1 MTPLPL
7 PVPDA
12 APWILL
18 DYLGVLI
25 FAATGALAA
34 ARKHYDIVTFVFF
47 AAITGIGGGTLRDLL
62 IGAPVFWVRDSG
74 YFAASIVAAAAVW
87 VLGSRGWLFV
97 ALLWLDALGLAVYA
111 VIGAA
116 KAQVW
121 GVPPLVC
128 IVMGAL
134 TATFGGVLRD
144 VLAGETSV
152 LLRREITV
160 SAALVAAGAFVG
172 LDALGVDGRI
182 ASVIGFCA
190 GFILRAGALRY
201 GWSLPGFRA
210 EAAEA
215 PPTTARRS

>member
-1 MTPLPL
+1 VPPDLPL
-7 PVPDA
+7 
-12 APWILL
+12 APSPLVLL

-34 ARKHYDIVTFVFF
+34 ARKGYDLVTFVFF

-62 IGAPVFWVRDSG
+62 IGAPVFWVHDSG
-74 YFAASIVAAAAVW
+74 YFAASILAAAAVW
-87 VLGSRGWLFV
+87 IVGTRPGLYA
-97 ALLWLDALGLAVYA
+97 ALLWLDALGLAAYA

-116 KAQVW
+116 KAAAF

-144 VLAGETSV
+144 VLAGEPSV

-160 SAALVAAGAFVG
+160 SAALAAAGLFVFLVWAGVEPWAAAGA
-172 LDALGVDGRI
+172 
-182 ASVIGFCA
+182 GFAA
-190 GFILRAGALRY
+190 GFVLRAGALRF
-201 GWSLPGFRA
+201 GWSLPGFRGA
-210 EAAEA
+210 PGEA
-215 PPTTARRS
+215 PPP

>member
-1 MTPLPL
+1 VPNDLAQPNPL
-7 PVPDA
+7 
-12 APWILL
+12 ILL

-34 ARKHYDIVTFVFF
+34 ARKRYDIITFVFF
-47 AAITGIGGGTLRDLL
+47 AAVTGIGGGTLRDLL

-74 YFAASIVAAAAVW
+74 YFAASILAAAAVW
-87 VLGSRGWLFV
+87 VLGSRPWLFA
-97 ALLWLDALGLAVYA
+97 ALLWLDALGLAAYA

-116 KAQVW
+116 KAAAF

-144 VLAGETSV
+144 VLAGEPSV

-160 SAALVAAGAFVG
+160 SAALTAAGLFIALIWAGMEPWVAAGA
-172 LDALGVDGRI
+172 
-182 ASVIGFCA
+182 GFLA
-190 GFILRAGALRY
+190 GFVLRAGALRF
-201 GWSLPGFRA
+201 GWSLPGFRGQPD
-210 EAAEA
+210 EDA
-215 PPTTARRS
+215 PRS

>member
-1 MTPLPL
+1 MPTDLAQPNPL
-7 PVPDA
+7 
-12 APWILL
+12 ILL

-34 ARKHYDIVTFVFF
+34 ARKRYDIITFIFF

-74 YFAASIVAAAAVW
+74 YFAASILAAAAVW
-87 VLGSRGWLFV
+87 VLGSRPGLFA
-97 ALLWLDALGLAVYA
+97 ALLWLDALGLAAYA

-116 KAQVW
+116 KAAAF

-128 IVMGAL
+128 VVMGAL

-144 VLAGETSV
+144 VLAGEPSV

-160 SAALVAAGAFVG
+160 SAALVAAGVFIALVWAG
-172 LDALGVDGRI
+172 LESWVAAG
-182 ASVIGFCA
+182 A
-190 GFILRAGALRY
+190 GFAAGFGLRAGALRY
-201 GWSLPGFRA
+201 GWSLPGFRDREKA
-210 EAAEA
+210 DAAED
-215 PPTTARRS
+215 